1 MIRLTLAAGKY
12 PAGIKAAIETFDKR
26 LHRLSKALSI
36 LPWRLPAAQIKRI
49 PKSVQIDIQIITD
62 RTMLKMN
69 TQYRNKDTT
78 TDVLSFSY
86 LESGLP
92 VFAHEPVGEICI
104 SQNKAATQ
112 ARENGL
118 TLTDE
123 LCVLAVHGALH
134 VMGYDHERSEREET
148 AMHRAE
154 LSVLTAAGIHSGLT
168 GRHLQATDGSAV
180 TTGGSALTTNSRK
193 IPARAAKG

>member
-1 MIRLTLAAGKY
+1 MIKLTLAAGKY
-12 PAGIKAAIETFDKR
+12 PAGITAAIETFDKR
-26 LHRLSKALSI
+26 LHRLSKALST
-36 LPWRLPAAQIKRI
+36 LPWRLRAAQIKRI
-49 PKSVQIDIQIITD
+49 PKSAQIDIQIITD

-69 TQYRNKDTT
+69 TQYRNKPTT

-86 LESGLP
+86 VESGLP

-104 SQNKAATQ
+104 SHRKAATQ

-123 LCVLAVHGALH
+123 FCVLAVHGALH

-154 LSVLTAAGIHSGLT
+154 LRVLTAAGIQSGLT
-168 GRHLQATDGSAV
+168 GRHLQATDGP
-180 TTGGSALTTNSRK
+180 ALKTNSRR
-193 IPARAAKG
+193 IPARTAKG

>member
-1 MIRLTLAAGKY
+1 MIKLTLAAGKY
-12 PAGIKAAIETFDKR
+12 PAGTQAAVETFDKR
-26 LHRLSKALSI
+26 LRRLSAALST
-36 LPWRLPAAQIKRI
+36 LPWRLPAAQKKKI
-49 PKSVQIDIQIITD
+49 PQSAQIDIQIITD

-69 TQYRNKDTT
+69 TQYRNKRTT

-104 SQNKAATQ
+104 SHHKAAAQ

-118 TLTDE
+118 TLADE

-134 VMGYDHERSEREET
+134 VMGYDHERSAREET

-154 LSVLTAAGIHSGLT
+154 LRVLTAAGIQRGLT
-168 GRHLQATDGSAV
+168 GRHLPPVAGSAQATRSRRLSA
-180 TTGGSALTTNSRK
+180 RK
-193 IPARAAKG
+193 AES